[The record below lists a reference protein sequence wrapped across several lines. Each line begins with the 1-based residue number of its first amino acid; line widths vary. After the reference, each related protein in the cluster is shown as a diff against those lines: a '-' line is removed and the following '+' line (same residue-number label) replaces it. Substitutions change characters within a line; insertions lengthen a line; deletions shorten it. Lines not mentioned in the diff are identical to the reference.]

1 MKIIE
6 NVLNKATQEQ
16 LKNFILST
24 FPWYYVNDVTFKDS
38 GNYTP
43 AFGHTFIEDG
53 KAISEQA
60 NMLDLFR
67 HVVKGNIVQARA
79 FLQLPLNKKLISKK
93 DPLHIDRD
101 EPHTVFIY
109 YLLDSDGDTII
120 YNERKESETYT
131 IKQRV
136 TPKQGRIVIF
146 DGGLYHT
153 AEQPLNNTR
162 CIVNLSLIHI

>member
-53 KAISEQA
+53 RVISEQA
-60 NMLDLFR
+60 NMLELFK

-79 FLQLPLNKKLISKK
+79 FLQLPLNKKLIRKK

-120 YNERKESETYT
+120 YKNKKEW
-131 IKQRV
+131 KRV
-136 TPKQGRIVIF
+136 TPTQGTILTF
-146 DGGLYHT
+146 DGSLWHT
-153 AEQPLNNTR
+153 AEQPIKGTR
-162 CIVNLSLIHI
+162 SIINFNGV

>member
-43 AFGHTFIEDG
+43 AFGHTFIEAG
-53 KAISEQA
+53 RVISVQA
-60 NMLDLFR
+60 NMLELFR

-79 FLQLPLNKKLISKK
+79 FLQLPLNKKLIRKK

-101 EPHTVFIY
+101 EPHTVFI
-109 YLLDSDGDTII
+109 
-120 YNERKESETYT
+120 
-131 IKQRV
+131 
-136 TPKQGRIVIF
+136 
-146 DGGLYHT
+146 
-153 AEQPLNNTR
+153 
-162 CIVNLSLIHI
+162 